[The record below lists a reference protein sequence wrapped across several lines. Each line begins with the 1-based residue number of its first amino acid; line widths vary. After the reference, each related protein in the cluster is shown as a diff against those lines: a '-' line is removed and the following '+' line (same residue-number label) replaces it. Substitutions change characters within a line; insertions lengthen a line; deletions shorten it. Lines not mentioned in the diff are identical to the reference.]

1 MLQEILS
8 LRSREF
14 SLDRLVEAV
23 NRQIGQ
29 SGLALDDERVSEKL
43 DVRTVRYYQTLG
55 VVSKPSRYDGRQAVY
70 GYQHL
75 LQLLTIKVLQSQ
87 GLSLAQIQ
95 GWLPAQTVES
105 LEAGLVKQLARPTP
119 ERVLGEFSR
128 PVPPSMSIR
137 ESRPSAPSPEPA
149 PPSPQPPQ
157 SAERRAYRLAPGV
170 ELLLDPA
177 EVVDADELARR
188 LKILLEETL

>member
-8 LRSREF
+8 LRNREF

-23 NRQIGQ
+23 NRQIGRA
-29 SGLALDDERVSEKL
+29 GLASDDERVSEQL

-75 LQLLTIKVLQSQ
+75 LQLLTIKVLQTQ

-105 LEAGLVKQLARPTP
+105 LEAGLARQLARPTP
-119 ERVLGEFSR
+119 DRVLREFSR
-128 PVPPSMSIR
+128 PVPSSISVR
-137 ESRPSAPSPEPA
+137 QARVLAPA
-149 PPSPQPPQ
+149 PEMPYQPPQ
-157 SAERRAYRLAPGV
+157 TPESTERRAYRLAPGV

-177 EVVDADELARR
+177 EVADPNGLARR
-188 LKILLEETL
+188 LKILLEEMS